1 MGTILRAIVYFASG
15 TGNSYLVAAWFRDA
29 CAARGIPV
37 SLSPVVLA
45 DPGRDI
51 RPASG
56 TLVALAFPTHG
67 GLPPWSVIK
76 ALLRM
81 PRRRGARFLCLPT
94 RGSFFIGP
102 ILVPG
107 AAVLASFLPAA
118 LLLFKGF
125 RPVGSA
131 SFDMPVNIT
140 SVHPTLTAR
149 HAGRITDRA
158 KRKFDRLMERFFR
171 RGSIWLTPNNL
182 YEAAWSVAVLG
193 LIPLFPLLYLVL
205 GRFFMGK
212 IMFATVRCTGC
223 GTCAASCPARA
234 LVMKGRKKPR
244 PFWRYN
250 CEHCLRCLNFCP
262 HQAIGASLPWG
273 AFLWWLGAAAA
284 SAAAVF
290 ARLTA
295 LVPGLGSWKSY
306 WTGELVNSLV
316 YYPVF
321 IAAYALFHRLTRWKP
336 ANVALSRT
344 SPSFY
349 LGQYRAPGTSLRALT
364 DGEGE
369 GGGPILLKR
378 PTEGSFGRT
387 PGSWP

>member
-1 MGTILRAIVYFASG
+1 MGAILRSVVYFASG

-29 CAARGIPV
+29 CAARGIPA

-45 DPGRDI
+45 DPERDI
-51 RPASG
+51 RPAAG
-56 TLVALAFPTHG
+56 TLLALAFPTHG

-94 RGSFFIGP
+94 RGSFFVGP
-102 ILVPG
+102 VLVPG
-107 AAVLASFLPAA
+107 AAVLASFLPALILA
-118 LLLFKGF
+118 FKGF
-125 RPVGSA
+125 RPAGAA
-131 SFDMPVNIT
+131 SFDMPVNMT
-140 SVHPTLTAR
+140 SVHPALTAR
-149 HAGRITDRA
+149 HAARITDRA

-171 RGSIWLTPNNL
+171 SGSLWLTRNNL
-182 YEAAWSVAVLG
+182 YEAAWTAAVLV

-262 HQAIGASLPWG
+262 HQAIGASLPWA
-273 AFLWWLGAAAA
+273 AFLWWIGAAAA
-284 SAAAVF
+284 SAAALF
-290 ARLTA
+290 ARLTT
-295 LVPGLGSWKSY
+295 LVPGLGAWKGY

-321 IAAYALFHRLTRWKP
+321 IAAYALFYRLSRWRP
-336 ANVALSRT
+336 ANAALSRT
-344 SPSFY
+344 SPSFF
-349 LGQYRAPGTSLRALT
+349 LAQYRAPGTTLRLLRGGEDAGEAPPAL
-364 DGEGE
+364 
-369 GGGPILLKR
+369 
-378 PTEGSFGRT
+378 
-387 PGSWP
+387 